1 MADSS
6 FSYSSLF
13 KGKTLMVIIPHED
26 DEFNIAGSTIHGSIL
41 EGIHVI
47 CVFSTWGDNSY
58 TPDIRRREAVKSLST
73 LGVKEHDI
81 IFLGYP
87 DGGVHGE
94 MPSIFMETAIT
105 LRFAAAMKRTGQKLL
120 LISVWQHMDSTVL
133 SRGKA

>member
-47 CVFSTWGDNSY
+47 CVFQ
-58 TPDIRRREAVKSLST
+58 
-73 LGVKEHDI
+73 LG
-81 IFLGYP
+81 
-87 DGGVHGE
+87 
-94 MPSIFMETAIT
+94 
-105 LRFAAAMKRTGQKLL
+105 R
-120 LISVWQHMDSTVL
+120 
-133 SRGKA
+133 